1 MNAYLNTVVVTVI
14 VCQIVTMFTPDKES
28 LRRYVRL
35 LCALVVI
42 LTLASPIVHV
52 IEGAEV
58 IASGIS
64 EFFDGRLSSEQDEGE
79 GDGSAANLA
88 YVIMRAVSDEF
99 GIDAENMRLTL
110 VTDESGA
117 LVEIQLY
124 LKRTAYAD
132 RERVREA
139 LAAEFEI
146 PVYVFSER

>member
-1 MNAYLNTVVVTVI
+1 MNAYLKTVVVTVI
-14 VCQIVTMFTPDKES
+14 VCQIVTMFSPDKES

-52 IEGAEV
+52 IEGAEE
-58 IASGIS
+58 IAAGIA
-64 EFFDGRLSSEQDEGE
+64 EFFDGRLSSGQAADG

-110 VTDESGA
+110 VTEESGA

-124 LKRTAYAD
+124 LKRTAYAE

-146 PVYVFSER
+146 PVYVFAER

>member
-1 MNAYLNTVVVTVI
+1 
-14 VCQIVTMFTPDKES
+14 
-28 LRRYVRL
+28 
-35 LCALVVI
+35 LVVI

-110 VTDESGA
+110 VTEESGA

>member
-64 EFFDGRLSSEQDEGE
+64 EFFDSRLSSGQDEGE

-88 YVIMRAVSDEF
+88 YVIMRAVSDKF
-99 GIDAENMRLTL
+99 GIDAENLRLTL
-110 VTDESGA
+110 VTEESGA

-124 LKRTAYAD
+124 LKRTAYAE

-146 PVYVFSER
+146 PVYVFAER